1 MLGAKVSPP
10 VDWGLDRHG
19 VPPEGAVAQPAVDA
33 RREQDMARV
42 RGIASSELA
51 PDLAQ
56 IYEEF
61 AGGYGPFRNQVAVFA
76 HVPAA
81 LRHLMPLL
89 MELRAAATL
98 PKRYLE
104 LAIFTVSQVNACDYC
119 VAHHK
124 PFLAV
129 EGVSPSGVDRLLDY
143 QNHPELDEV
152 DRLVVEYAIAATER
166 PNRLPDAIF
175 ARLKRHFTEA
185 QIVELT
191 LRVTLCGFFN
201 KFNDALRI
209 EEEPEAVE
217 RVAALAE

>member
-1 MLGAKVSPP
+1 
-10 VDWGLDRHG
+10 
-19 VPPEGAVAQPAVDA
+19 
-33 RREQDMARV
+33 MARV
-42 RGIASSELA
+42 PDIAPEELP
-51 PDLAQ
+51 PDLAA
-56 IYEEF
+56 IYREF
-61 AGGYGPFRNQVAVFA
+61 AGGYGPFANQVAVFA

-98 PKRYLE
+98 PKRALE
-104 LAIFTVSQVNACDYC
+104 LAIVTVSQLNACHYC

-129 EGVSPSGVDRLLDY
+129 EGVSAAGADRLLDY
-143 QNHPELDEV
+143 CDHPELD
-152 DRLVVEYAIAATER
+152 DSDKLVVEYAIAAWDH
-166 PNRLPDAIF
+166 PNRIPDDLF
-175 ARLKRHFTEA
+175 ARLRRHFSEA

-209 EEEPEAVE
+209 EEEPEAAE
-217 RVAALAE
+217 RLAAL